1 MKLLK
6 FGRNPSNEA
15 REREIDNVLSS
26 PAWQAMLIEADKTNV
41 AARSVLRQRLDT
53 LNERYDAKIE
63 QAGANR
69 MKAERYL
76 EELRNRMQL
85 QLRDA
90 EEECVAARGIVWALE
105 QEKNK
110 EEFDTKRE
118 LIESRDTR
126 IDEYHLHL
134 GNAFGM
140 VRHFV
145 RVWPKLVG
153 YHPYSGAS
161 IFGSE
166 SNAEEVS
173 ATMELIKGAQKKLEE
188 MLLLPL
194 SRAEIDERLT
204 SISRELA
211 PDFKKFGHPCP
222 VLNADGEVELST
234 PRLRTY
240 QALQAAGAATKEDTQ
255 QVNVLAAGGS
265 VLGERGARRVRS
277 ARAGMI
283 NALGRSTQWMRNLN
297 DLDDIESK

>member
-6 FGRNPSNEA
+6 FGRNQSDEA

-26 PAWQAMLIEADKTNV
+26 PAWQAMLVEADKTNV
-41 AARSVLRQRLDT
+41 AIRAELKQRLDT
-53 LNERYDAKIE
+53 LNERYDVKIE

-69 MKAERYL
+69 QKAERYL

-90 EEECVAARGIVWALE
+90 EEDCVAARGIVWALE

-118 LIESRDTR
+118 LIDSRDTR
-126 IDEYHLHL
+126 IDEYHVHL

-145 RVWPKLVG
+145 RTWPKLIG
-153 YHPYSGAS
+153 YHDRSGRE

-166 SNAEEVS
+166 SNAKEVS
-173 ATMELIKGAQKKLEE
+173 AAMELIKGAQKKLEE

-194 SRAEIDERLT
+194 FRAEIDERLI

-211 PDFKKFGHPCP
+211 PALQRFGQPCP

-234 PRLRTY
+234 PSLRTY
-240 QALQAAGAATKEDTQ
+240 EALRAAGAATNEDAQ
-255 QVNVLAAGGS
+255 QMKVLAAGGS
-265 VLGERGARRVRS
+265 VLGDKGARRVRS
-277 ARAGMI
+277 ARASG
-283 NALGRSTQWMRNLN
+283 NAWGRSAQWLRNRN
-297 DLDDIESK
+297 QIDDLEDK